1 MAIKAKKLASKKGLK
16 QSLSSG
22 GSKFAQR
29 VPEEGIVVRFL
40 TEPEEWWE
48 VELHYGEKTSFP
60 CNGNDGCLGCD
71 EGMDTGRK
79 WYASAYVADDDRV
92 VVFEMGKSVVEEI
105 SRKYDRNHTITDR
118 DFEIT
123 KEGTGMRTRY
133 FVDAHDPRHVKGIDK
148 MEPLDMEEFFEEW
161 LKRAMR
167 EEGGEEEVSS
177 VGRRST
183 RSSKPSSRRRRDL
196 EEDDIEDDDDDDDD
210 EEEDE
215 SPRRRPARKA
225 STTTRK
231 KPAPRRR
238 PRR

>member
-22 GSKFAQR
+22 GGKFAQR
-29 VPEEGIVVRFL
+29 VPEEGIIVRFL

-60 CNGNDGCLGCD
+60 CNGDDGCLGCD

-79 WYASAYVADDDRV
+79 WYANAYVAEDDRV
-92 VVFEMGKSVVEEI
+92 VVFEMGQSVVSEI
-105 SRKYDRNHTITDR
+105 SRKYDRNHTVMDR

-123 KEGTGMRTRY
+123 KEGTGLRTKY
-133 FVDAHDPRHVKGIDK
+133 FVDALDPRHVKGLDK
-148 MEPLDMEEFFEEW
+148 MEPVDMEEFFEEW

-167 EEGGEEEVSS
+167 EEGGEEEVTATT
-177 VGRRST
+177 RRRT
-183 RSSKPSSRRRRDL
+183 KSKPSRRKVM
-196 EEDDIEDDDDDDDD
+196 EEDDIEDDEIDD

-215 SPRRRPARKA
+215 E
-225 STTTRK
+225 
-231 KPAPRRR
+231 PAPRKRTVKKSAPAKKTARRR